1 MPFAKH
7 EKSKCQAQAPGVKGN
22 RRDSTQSSSCP
33 LCDQLSKDQLQ
44 LVEVAWLKGE
54 LPHTIAEREGID
66 PSDLARHVHRCLMT
80 RHRSRYARV
89 GVAFDKLW
97 QALDLAHETY
107 MADPSMYQATG
118 YQGLLKQLRALMVD
132 LENTQNADELG
143 ADLTQYA
150 VNPMITAITNA
161 VISESGGLKDDL
173 TAKFDEVEAERLV
186 GDFVRRL
193 AKHFTQASQTAHDR
207 IMEVLSA
214 RDKNRQKASG
224 GPGRPKKPQGKHGN
238 LRAVS

>member
-1 MPFAKH
+1 
-7 EKSKCQAQAPGVKGN
+7 
-22 RRDSTQSSSCP
+22 
-33 LCDQLSKDQLQ
+33 
-44 LVEVAWLKGE
+44 
-54 LPHTIAEREGID
+54 
-66 PSDLARHVHRCLMT
+66 MT

-89 GVAFDKLW
+89 ATAFDKLW
-97 QALDLAHETY
+97 EALDLAHETY
-107 MADPSMYQATG
+107 MSDPSMYQATG

-161 VISESGGLKDDL
+161 VISEAGGLKDDL

-193 AKHFTQASQTAHDR
+193 AKHFSSASRTAHDR
-207 IMEVLSA
+207 ILEVLSA